1 MALRFY
7 NTLSQQVED
16 FTPASDNTVRM
27 YTCGPTVYDFAHI
40 GNFRTF
46 TFVDLL
52 RKCLRAN
59 GFRLNHVMNITDVDD
74 KIIRNAVASHQP
86 LAEYTKTYT
95 EAFLDDCAALR
106 LERPERLAPATE
118 HIPDMVQAIQRLGDG
133 QHTYSTDGSVYF
145 KIASFPQYGK
155 LSHNDFSGNLA
166 GARVDV
172 DEYEKA
178 DARDFALWKTPKDD
192 EPFWET
198 AIGPGRPGWHIECSV
213 MAIKY
218 LGETLDIHAGGV
230 DLIFPHHENEIAQSE
245 SLTGKPF
252 SRFWLHAEF
261 LMVEGQKMSKSLG
274 NYYTLR
280 DLMGK
285 GHAPESIR
293 YLLASV
299 PYRKSLNFTIEG
311 LRSAAIA
318 IERLRNFKLRLET
331 DRFAE
336 GLNAK
341 IAARTVDAS
350 QAFTDSLNDDL
361 NTAEALAAV
370 FEFVR
375 DANSAMD
382 SGEFRVGNTPGAL
395 EFLSLFDCIFD
406 VLKPSVK
413 AGGLSDSDIE
423 ERVAQRTAA
432 KKARDFA
439 LSDRIRDELLEQGIV
454 LEDTKSGVRWK
465 RK

>member
-1 MALRFY
+1 MVAAIEQLG
-7 NTLSQQVED
+7 
-16 FTPASDNTVRM
+16 AS
-27 YTCGPTVYDFAHI
+27 
-40 GNFRTF
+40 
-46 TFVDLL
+46 
-52 RKCLRAN
+52 
-59 GFRLNHVMNITDVDD
+59 
-74 KIIRNAVASHQP
+74 
-86 LAEYTKTYT
+86 
-95 EAFLDDCAALR
+95 
-106 LERPERLAPATE
+106 
-118 HIPDMVQAIQRLGDG
+118 
-133 QHTYSTDGSVYF
+133 QHTYTSEGSTYF
-145 KIASFPQYGK
+145 KIASFPSYGK

-178 DARDFALWKTPKDD
+178 DARDFALWKTPKED
-192 EPFWET
+192 EPFWDT

-280 DLMGK
+280 DLVAK

-299 PYRKSLNFTIEG
+299 PYRRALNFTVDG
-311 LRSAAIA
+311 LKSAAIS
-318 IERLRNFKLRLET
+318 IHRLRNFKLRLET

-336 GLNAK
+336 GLNQQLL
-341 IAARTVDAS
+341 ARTAEAS
-350 QAFTDSLNDDL
+350 KAFTESLNDDL

-382 SGEFRVGNTPGAL
+382 AGEFRAGNAAAGL
-395 EFLSLFDCIFD
+395 EFFGLFDSIFK
-406 VLKPSVK
+406 VLEPS
-413 AGGLSDSDIE
+413 AQTGGLSDDDIE
-423 ERVAQRTAA
+423 ALVVERSAA

-439 LSDRIRDELLEQGIV
+439 LADRIRDQLLEQGII

>member
-1 MALRFY
+1 
-7 NTLSQQVED
+7 
-16 FTPASDNTVRM
+16 
-27 YTCGPTVYDFAHI
+27 
-40 GNFRTF
+40 
-46 TFVDLL
+46 
-52 RKCLRAN
+52 
-59 GFRLNHVMNITDVDD
+59 
-74 KIIRNAVASHQP
+74 
-86 LAEYTKTYT
+86 
-95 EAFLDDCAALR
+95 
-106 LERPERLAPATE
+106 
-118 HIPDMVQAIQRLGDG
+118 
-133 QHTYSTDGSVYF
+133 
-145 KIASFPQYGK
+145 
-155 LSHNDFSGNLA
+155 
-166 GARVDV
+166 
-172 DEYEKA
+172 
-178 DARDFALWKTPKDD
+178 
-192 EPFWET
+192 
-198 AIGPGRPGWHIECSV
+198 

-311 LRSAAIA
+311 LKSAAIA

-331 DRFAE
+331 DPFPE

-341 IAARTVDAS
+341 IADRTVDAS

-361 NTAEALAAV
+361 NTAEALAAA

-382 SGEFRVGNTPGAL
+382 SGDFRAGNTPAAL
-395 EFLSLFDCIFD
+395 EFLGLFDCIFK
-406 VLKPSVK
+406 VLEPSVK
-413 AGGLSDSDIE
+413 TGGLSDSDIE

>member
-1 MALRFY
+1 
-7 NTLSQQVED
+7 LSQQVEE
-16 FTPASDNTVRM
+16 FTPASQNTVRM
-27 YTCGPTVYDFAHI
+27 YTCGPTVYDYAHI

-59 GFRLNHVMNITDVDD
+59 GFQLNHVMNITDVDD
-74 KIIRNAVASHQP
+74 KIIRDAVASHQT
-86 LAEYTKTYT
+86 LAEYTKIYT
-95 EAFLDDCAALR
+95 EAFLEDCAALR

-118 HIPDMVQAIQRLGDG
+118 HIHEMVAAIQQLGAG
-133 QHTYSTDGSVYF
+133 EHTYSSEGSTYF
-145 KIASFPQYGK
+145 RIASFPSYGK

-178 DARDFALWKTPKDD
+178 DARDFALWKTPKEG
-192 EPFWET
+192 EPFWDT

-293 YLLASV
+293 YLLASA
-299 PYRKSLNFTIEG
+299 PYRRALNFTMEG
-311 LRSAAIA
+311 LKSAAIA
-318 IERLRNFKLRLET
+318 IDRLRNFKLRLET

-336 GLNAK
+336 GLNPQLV
-341 IAARTVDAS
+341 ARTA
-350 QAFTDSLNDDL
+350 QACEAFTESLNDDL

-382 SGEFRVGNTPGAL
+382 AGEYRAGNAPAGLA
-395 EFLSLFDCIFD
+395 FLSLFDSIFK
-406 VLKPSVK
+406 VLEPSAQ
-413 AGGLSDSDIE
+413 AGGLSDAGIE
-423 ERVAQRTAA
+423 GLVAERAAA

-439 LSDRIRDELLEQGIV
+439 LSDRIRDQLLEQGII